1 PQTAPSLRL
10 SASATSGG
18 NPAAAPQQYAGSPGQ
33 LPRPA
38 RAGRHCR
45 SRCSLIPAL
54 EPFMRNRLEASSG
67 GSTPIMGRVNLNV
80 GCAEAHEFFNL
91 LTEDLN
97 NIAQVGL
104 ECRIDVA

>member
-1 PQTAPSLRL
+1 
-10 SASATSGG
+10 
-18 NPAAAPQQYAGSPGQ
+18 
-33 LPRPA
+33 
-38 RAGRHCR
+38 
-45 SRCSLIPAL
+45 
-54 EPFMRNRLEASSG
+54 MRNRLEASSG